1 MFSYAPMTPTPVRT
15 PLKPSSAPEVSYS
28 DDEDMDDSEVEDL
41 LKSPGIEVLEEDAK
55 VEVNI
60 SDLKNVKE
68 VLSLPKESPPLAQ
81 QPLSSSGAESG
92 ATEPSDRGGLAVNR
106 SRRLCTMKSQSMPS
120 RSRSLSTT
128 SSRLGKGAGGAKNSI
143 EDSSLKAL
151 VPSKRKPD
159 CQKKVSDYFPK
170 N

>member
-1 MFSYAPMTPTPVRT
+1 MTPLRPSFTRVESVRFN
-15 PLKPSSAPEVSYS
+15 

-41 LKSPGIEVLEEDAK
+41 LKSPGIAMLEDDANF
-55 VEVNI
+55 EVNK
-60 SDLKNVKE
+60 SDPKNVKE
-68 VLSLPKESPPLAQ
+68 VLSLTKESPPLAQ
-81 QPLSSSGAESG
+81 QPLSSTGAESG
-92 ATEPSDRGGLAVNR
+92 ATESSALGGLAVNR
-106 SRRLCTMKSQSMPS
+106 SRRLCTMKSQSMTT

-143 EDSSLKAL
+143 EDFSLKPL